1 MILVT
6 VINNLNMITKIQTNL
21 LLLNNEIFKKGLML
35 FNFILFYN
43 LLKKIV
49 LIFFQL
55 FFFMHIKIKYKLILI
70 FLISLFLA
78 FISLFNQN
86 NFYKSKNFIFN
97 HKKEKYNLKFIY
109 Q

>member
-55 FFFMHIKIKYKLILI
+55 FFFMHIKIKNKLILI
-70 FLISLFLA
+70 FLISLFL
-78 FISLFNQN
+78 I
-86 NFYKSKNFIFN
+86 IFFEN
-97 HKKEKYNLKFIY
+97 K
-109 Q
+109 

>member
-70 FLISLFLA
+70 FLINFLKY
-78 FISLFNQN
+78 FFLQ
-86 NFYKSKNFIFN
+86 YKKI
-97 HKKEKYNLKFIY
+97 
-109 Q
+109 

>member
-55 FFFMHIKIKYKLILI
+55 FFFMHIKIKNKLILI
-70 FLISLFLA
+70 FLT
-78 FISLFNQN
+78 
-86 NFYKSKNFIFN
+86 
-97 HKKEKYNLKFIY
+97 
-109 Q
+109 

>member
-1 MILVT
+1 MMILVT

-78 FISLFNQN
+78 FISLFN
-86 NFYKSKNFIFN
+86 
-97 HKKEKYNLKFIY
+97 
-109 Q
+109 

>member
-70 FLISLFLA
+70 FLISLFLS
-78 FISLFNQN
+78 FICLFD
-86 NFYKSKNFIFN
+86 
-97 HKKEKYNLKFIY
+97 
-109 Q
+109 

>member
-78 FISLFNQN
+78 FISLFD
-86 NFYKSKNFIFN
+86 
-97 HKKEKYNLKFIY
+97 
-109 Q
+109 